1 MRILIPLLLLFSS
14 IAADAQLRF
23 TLDPSFRR
31 EVGFLIAKKGFAGP
45 RTCGLPTS
53 PNSLDAPPKG
63 FQVYDT
69 CANKLY
75 AWSGS
80 GWLQIGGSGTVTL
93 DTTTIYL
100 NIGSKLNKTDTA
112 FMLLPYARQS
122 NVTAALAAKL
132 SISDTLSMLN
142 AYAKQAETNAAL
154 AGKVNIADT
163 QLMLLG
169 YVRQGTIHIFSILG
183 IDSVGKQVGDFVRYD
198 SLGNLSLQGFPATF
212 ELDDA
217 TNGLVVANYSGV
229 TVVPGTLLWKAKAD
243 ELYASVGSLSAK
255 LNASDTQTMLQNYRH
270 WLAGY
275 LSSVN
280 IANINATGTP
290 SATTYLRGDGTWA
303 TPDAGG
309 GGGTP
314 GGSSGQV
321 QYNDAGTFAGAANVD
336 IEGGQLRLDN
346 VTTPTAPASGGIK
359 IYSKNIA
366 GNSIPYVKTPDGVE
380 TAVQPSLF
388 MGKMPVWVGFAS
400 GTTAPVTM
408 GGTIATAA
416 TMGTANPAST
426 NEWTKYQRKTYT
438 TSTTAG
444 NQSGLRQSYTQF
456 SSATGGFFAHF
467 KFGQTIALNGEQKF
481 IGMCASTAA
490 LGGDASALTNI
501 IGMGIDAA
509 DVNGNWYLMYN
520 DGTGTATRVDLGA
533 NAVRNT
539 TDGYELNIYV
549 GPGSSTYYVYIKNLA
564 TGADVYNGSLTT
576 DVPASS
582 TLLAWKAECRNGAVA
597 AATNLHMAATY
608 IQPL

>member
-1 MRILIPLLLLFSS
+1 MKPLKLLIAILFISL
-14 IAADAQLRF
+14 AAQSQLKYAIDTPWRRQVGW
-23 TLDPSFRR
+23 LD
-31 EVGFLIAKKGFAGP
+31 AKKGFTPP
-45 RTCGLPTS
+45 RGIAFPASLNNLNLPT
-53 PNSLDAPPKG
+53 KG
-63 FQVYDT
+63 SMFIDT
-69 CANKLY
+69 VLHRIGIWNGSSFTIIGEGGGGIGTETDPVWASEKGSYLTSAIAAATY
-75 AWSGS
+75 A
-80 GWLQIGGSGTVTL
+80 
-93 DTTTIYL
+93 
-100 NIGSKLNKTDTA
+100 
-112 FMLLPYARQS
+112 
-122 NVTAALAAKL
+122 TAA
-132 SISDTLSMLN
+132 
-142 AYAKQAETNAAL
+142 
-154 AGKVNIADT
+154 
-163 QLMLLG
+163 
-169 YVRQGTIHIFSILG
+169 
-183 IDSVGKQVGDFVRYD
+183 SV
-198 SLGNLSLQGFPATF
+198 A
-212 ELDDA
+212 
-217 TNGLVVANYSGV
+217 
-229 TVVPGTLLWKAKAD
+229 
-243 ELYASVGSLSAK
+243 AK
-255 LNASDTQTMLQNYRH
+255 LNASDTPAMLDPYKH
-270 WLAGY
+270 WTFGY
-275 LSSVN
+275 LTEAAADLRYTTQTTFNARNIFNLPGIDTGGITPDAILLYDAAGPSFKVSAFPSRFDLSDADSGLQVYNTDAVVNHNGLLLWKGRADGLYPSLTGSYANPAWITSLAWSKISGAPSFLTAVN

-303 TPDAGG
+303 MPDAGG

-501 IGMGIDAA
+501 IGMGINAA